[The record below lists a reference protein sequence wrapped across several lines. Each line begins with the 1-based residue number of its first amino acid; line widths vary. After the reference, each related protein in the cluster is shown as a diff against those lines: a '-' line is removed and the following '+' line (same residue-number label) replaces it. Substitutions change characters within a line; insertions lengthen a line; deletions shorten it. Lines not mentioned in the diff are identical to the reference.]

1 MSLST
6 GIVGLPNVGKSTLF
20 NAITN
25 SSVEA
30 ANYPFA
36 TIEPNVGIVN
46 VPDVRLTNLANL
58 INPEKVVYN
67 TFKFVDIAG
76 LVKGASKGEGLGN
89 KFLSNIREVDAI
101 CHVVRCFE
109 NTDITHVNSS
119 VDPIRDLEIINL
131 ELIFSDIEVINN
143 RLGRIGKKAQ
153 SGCKESAFEKEVCEK
168 ILAALTNE
176 KLANTVELNDKEK
189 LVIKSYSLLTIKPI
203 IYVANVSENDLNN
216 LDANI
221 HYKNLE
227 NRVGKE
233 NIIPLAIKLEQ
244 ELSKIENYD
253 EKKEFLKMMNLTEIG
268 LDKLILKAY
277 QILDLMTYFTY
288 GKKEV
293 RAWEFKKGMT
303 APECAGIIHSDF
315 QRGFIKAEIIK
326 YDDLMEF
333 KSEEEVKKQ
342 GKMKLAGKDY
352 IVEDGDICTFKF
364 NV

>member
-46 VPDVRLTNLANL
+46 VPDKRLQNLAKL
-58 INPEKVVYN
+58 INPEKIVAN

-89 KFLSNIREVDAI
+89 KFLNNIREVDAI

-109 NTDITHVNSS
+109 NSDITHVNSS
-119 VDPIRDLEIINL
+119 IDAIRDLEIINL
-131 ELIFSDIEVINN
+131 ELIFADIDVINN
-143 RLGRIGKKAQ
+143 RLQKISKKAQ
-153 SGCKESAFEKEVCEK
+153 SGDKSAFFEKEVCEK
-168 ILAALTNE
+168 ILTVLTKE
-176 KLANTVELNDKEK
+176 KLANTVDLNEKEK
-189 LVIKSYSLLTIKPI
+189 QVIKSYSLLTLKPV
-203 IYVANVSENDLNN
+203 IYVANVSESDLLNLSKNN
-216 LDANI
+216 EYQKL
-221 HYKNLE
+221 KE
-227 NRVGKE
+227 KVGEE
-233 NIIPLAIKLEQ
+233 NIIPLPIKLE
-244 ELSKIENYD
+244 EDLSKIDND
-253 EKKEFLKMMNLTEIG
+253 EDKLNFLEMVGLSEIG
-268 LDKLILKAY
+268 LNKLILKAY
-277 QILDLMTYFTY
+277 EKLNLQTYFTY

-315 QRGFIKAEIIK
+315 QKGFIKAEVIK
-326 YDDLMEF
+326 YKDLIEL

>member
-46 VPDVRLTNLANL
+46 VPDKRLQNLAKL
-58 INPEKVVYN
+58 INPEKIVAN

-89 KFLSNIREVDAI
+89 KFLNNIREVDAI

-109 NTDITHVNSS
+109 NSDITHVNSS
-119 VDPIRDLEIINL
+119 IDAIRDLEIINL
-131 ELIFSDIEVINN
+131 ELIFADIDVINN
-143 RLGRIGKKAQ
+143 RLQKISKKAQ
-153 SGCKESAFEKEVCEK
+153 SGDKSAFFEKEVCEK
-168 ILAALTNE
+168 ILTVLTKE
-176 KLANTVELNDKEK
+176 KLANTVDLNEKEK
-189 LVIKSYSLLTIKPI
+189 QVIKSYSLLTLKPV
-203 IYVANVSENDLNN
+203 IYVANVSESDLLNLSKNN
-216 LDANI
+216 EYQKL
-221 HYKNLE
+221 KE
-227 NRVGKE
+227 KVGEE
-233 NIIPLAIKLEQ
+233 NIIPLAIKLE
-244 ELSKIENYD
+244 EDLSKIDND
-253 EKKEFLKMMNLTEIG
+253 EDKLNFLEMVGLSEIG
-268 LDKLILKAY
+268 LNKLILKAY
-277 QILDLMTYFTY
+277 EKLNLQTYFTY

-315 QRGFIKAEIIK
+315 QKGFIKAEVIK
-326 YDDLMEF
+326 YKDLIEL

>member
-46 VPDVRLTNLANL
+46 VPDERLNNLAKL
-58 INPEKVVYN
+58 INPEKIVAN

-89 KFLSNIREVDAI
+89 KFLNNIREVDAI
-101 CHVVRCFE
+101 CHVIRCFE
-109 NTDITHVNSS
+109 NNDITHVNNS
-119 VDPIRDLEIINL
+119 VDAIRDLEIINL
-131 ELIFSDIEVINN
+131 ELIFSDIDVINN
-143 RLGRIGKKAQ
+143 RLQKISKKAQ
-153 SGCKESAFEKEVCEK
+153 SGDKEAFIEKEACEK
-168 ILAALTNE
+168 ILDALKNE
-176 KLANTVELNDKEK
+176 QLANTVVLSEKEK
-189 LVIKSYSLLTIKPI
+189 QLIKSYSLLTLKPV
-203 IYVANVSENDLNN
+203 IYVANVSESDLLHLDKNN
-216 LDANI
+216 EYQKLI
-221 HYKNLE
+221 KK
-227 NRVGKE
+227 VGKE
-233 NIIPLAIKLEQ
+233 NVIPLAIKLE
-244 ELSKIENYD
+244 EDLSKIED
-253 EKKEFLKMMNLTEIG
+253 IEEKMNFLEMLGIFEIG
-268 LDKLILKAY
+268 LNKLILKAY
-277 QILDLMTYFTY
+277 EKLNLQTYFTY

-293 RAWEFKKGMT
+293 RAWEFRKGMT

-315 QRGFIKAEIIK
+315 QKGFIKAEIIK
-326 YDDLMEF
+326 YKDLIEL

-352 IVEDGDICTFKF
+352 IVDDGDICTFKF

>member
-101 CHVVRCFE
+101 CHVIRCFE

-153 SGCKESAFEKEVCEK
+153 SRCKDSAFEKEVCEK

-227 NRVGKE
+227 NKVGKE

-244 ELSKIENYD
+244 ELSKIENYE

-326 YDDLMEF
+326 YDDLMEY
-333 KSEEEVKKQ
+333 KSEDEVKKQ